1 MSRGGK
7 RGDGNYEVGYGRPPV
22 QHRFSKGQSGN
33 PSGRPKG
40 KKKLSKRESF
50 IQMLNRVA
58 QREIK
63 ITVNDRPTTMTMLE
77 AMLTRTFQ
85 QALAGKQ
92 DAVRTILSHFSE
104 VDLWARTQEA
114 MPDAEELARLR
125 KDPNAAAEAYQRI
138 MRGGWTR

>member
-1 MSRGGK
+1 
-7 RGDGNYEVGYGRPPV
+7 
-22 QHRFSKGQSGN
+22 
-33 PSGRPKG
+33 
-40 KKKLSKRESF
+40 
-50 IQMLNRVA
+50 
-58 QREIK
+58 
-63 ITVNDRPTTMTMLE
+63 MTMLE